1 MDLSPLSLLVFLFG
15 LSLPL
20 LVLVY
25 AAIDTARWQR
35 QEAELK
41 ESETQPP
48 VYFS

>member
-1 MDLSPLSLLVFLFG
+1 MDFAPLPLLVFLFG

-20 LVLVY
+20 MVLVH

-35 QEAELK
+35 REAERK
-41 ESETQPP
+41 AAEAQPP